1 MKPSSVTISDTI
13 PTRTMYRFIECTVSQ
28 YMTAAVK
35 TVTRQTTMRELEALF
50 EMHDFNGFPVVEEGK
65 MLGIV
70 TKFDFLRTFAFTTGQ
85 VVPHY
90 DELMGRTVAEV
101 MTEAVV
107 DVGPAT
113 PLTRVLQ
120 LMVNLK
126 ARSLPVIS
134 PDQQLVGMISRED
147 VMRALRDATRDPG

>member
-50 EMHDFNGFPVVEEGK
+50 EMHDFNGFPVLEEGK

-107 DVGPAT
+107 DVEPAT

-147 VMRALRDATRDPG
+147 VMRALRDATQDPG